1 MDLYTLG
8 EKKCALYAVI
18 PDNDNTFNFLVSL
31 LYSQAFQALYYSAD
45 QIHHGALPR
54 HVHFVLDEFAA
65 MPLPG
70 FTREL
75 ATMRS
80 RNISASTIIQNMA
93 QIKELYKDSWE
104 TIPGNSDTIL
114 YLGGNE
120 ASTHKYISEALGKAT
135 IDTRT
140 HGQSKGRSGSWS
152 TNFQMS
158 GRELLTPDEVRALD
172 NRYAILFIRG
182 AKPVMDL
189 KYDLTR
195 HPAIRHTV
203 DGGGPPYIHH
213 RHQTPAFTGS
223 IALCDAGTGIG
234 KTYAYLVAGVVFR
247 RYRSRAGL
255 PNQPLL
261 ISTSSIALQG
271 AIIHD
276 YLPFLSKVMMA
287 DGMLDSPLR
296 AVLRKG
302 KSHYVCDARLMK
314 RLQTANLDRKNPL
327 AKAALLS
334 MRDHLDL
341 DMAPHLSGYDRERIC
356 VPPTCDCGKT
366 ECRYLCYL
374 DVCASERYAIQVCNH
389 NLLLADAI
397 HRGSGKRPILPD
409 SCAIVMDEAHKL
421 TETARQMFGI
431 TLEAGELHTLCRK
444 LRREQFLLAAE
455 TLEDTAGLLLSEMAK
470 PWSGD
475 SSFSHFSI
483 PLDGVERTLSVIHRQ
498 IRRMLTAGTRMELER
513 VLDKT
518 KLFCLHQPD
527 MVYYTAE
534 DETGG
539 SMLCASATD
548 LTAQLRQ
555 TLWQQDRPMIL
566 ASGTLAVGSNFRR
579 FKEETGLLAEGRVR
593 EHIAPSP
600 FDYQRNCLLYL
611 PQIPPSQADSDYYDD
626 LAEQIVKLLDAANGH
641 ALGLFTSY
649 AAMSA
654 VRERLKQRDLPY
666 PVLTLG
672 RNGGHTLS
680 EFMAHP
686 GSVLLAAGAAWEGF
700 DFPGDCVSLLILP
713 RLPFP
718 MPDAVKEQE
727 RMKHATLHDF
737 LRAVVVPEMQIKL
750 RQGFGRAI
758 RTETDTCVVAIL
770 DERAGKDRRYFRDVL
785 TALPEV
791 PVTHSLKD
799 VERFIRAVKPEGY
812 FLEGAA

>member
-1 MDLYTLG
+1 MEKCNYRKDPHQDIDHVFRDLLP
-8 EKKCALYAVI
+8 A
-18 PDNDNTFNFLVSL
+18 
-31 LYSQAFQALYYSAD
+31 
-45 QIHHGALPR
+45 HGMVERPAQVELS
-54 HVHFVLDEFAA
+54 HQMLD
-65 MPLPG
+65 
-70 FTREL
+70 
-75 ATMRS
+75 TML
-80 RNISASTIIQNMA
+80 N
-93 QIKELYKDSWE
+93 
-104 TIPGNSDTIL
+104 
-114 YLGGNE
+114 
-120 ASTHKYISEALGKAT
+120 
-135 IDTRT
+135 
-140 HGQSKGRSGSWS
+140 
-152 TNFQMS
+152 
-158 GRELLTPDEVRALD
+158 
-172 NRYAILFIRG
+172 
-182 AKPVMDL
+182 
-189 KYDLTR
+189 
-195 HPAIRHTV
+195 
-203 DGGGPPYIHH
+203 
-213 RHQTPAFTGS
+213 GS

-261 ISTSSIALQG
+261 ISTSSIVLQG

-374 DVCASERYAIQVCNH
+374 DVCVSERYAIQVCNH

-397 HRGSGKRPILPD
+397 HRGSGKRSILPD

-421 TETARQMFGI
+421 TEIARQMFGI

-555 TLWQQDRPMIL
+555 TLTTTNEANQEVETEETYTVAIPITDMEEVWANIQTAMEIIVSQEQRNNADSIYNL
-566 ASGTLAVGSNFRR
+566 VKYGTSTGTEGWIPGAEVPFVGTDGFCSPVGSGWESRVTSEFGYRSDPFTGQTKGHTGIDIAVPTGTPVCAALPGVVTTAAYNAGGYGYYVMVDHGNGMVTLYAHNSRLLVR
-579 FKEETGLLAEGRVR
+579 VGETVEAGDVVSLSGSTGRSTGPHLHFEVR
-593 EHIAPSP
+593 VNG
-600 FDYQRNCLLYL
+600 QRVNPRSYL
-611 PQIPPSQADSDYYDD
+611 PT
-626 LAEQIVKLLDAANGH
+626 N
-641 ALGLFTSY
+641 
-649 AAMSA
+649 
-654 VRERLKQRDLPY
+654 
-666 PVLTLG
+666 
-672 RNGGHTLS
+672 
-680 EFMAHP
+680 
-686 GSVLLAAGAAWEGF
+686 
-700 DFPGDCVSLLILP
+700 
-713 RLPFP
+713 
-718 MPDAVKEQE
+718 
-727 RMKHATLHDF
+727 
-737 LRAVVVPEMQIKL
+737 
-750 RQGFGRAI
+750 
-758 RTETDTCVVAIL
+758 
-770 DERAGKDRRYFRDVL
+770 
-785 TALPEV
+785 
-791 PVTHSLKD
+791 
-799 VERFIRAVKPEGY
+799 
-812 FLEGAA
+812 

>member
-1 MDLYTLG
+1 MMEKYNYRKDPHQDIDHVFRDLLP
-8 EKKCALYAVI
+8 A
-18 PDNDNTFNFLVSL
+18 
-31 LYSQAFQALYYSAD
+31 
-45 QIHHGALPR
+45 HGMVERPVQVELS
-54 HVHFVLDEFAA
+54 HQMLDA
-65 MPLPG
+65 ML
-70 FTREL
+70 
-75 ATMRS
+75 
-80 RNISASTIIQNMA
+80 N
-93 QIKELYKDSWE
+93 
-104 TIPGNSDTIL
+104 
-114 YLGGNE
+114 
-120 ASTHKYISEALGKAT
+120 
-135 IDTRT
+135 
-140 HGQSKGRSGSWS
+140 
-152 TNFQMS
+152 
-158 GRELLTPDEVRALD
+158 
-172 NRYAILFIRG
+172 
-182 AKPVMDL
+182 
-189 KYDLTR
+189 
-195 HPAIRHTV
+195 
-203 DGGGPPYIHH
+203 
-213 RHQTPAFTGS
+213 GS

-555 TLWQQDRPMIL
+555 TLWQQDRPVIL

-672 RNGGHTLS
+672 RNGGHTMS

-770 DERAGKDRRYFRDVL
+770 DERAGKDRRYFWDVL

>member
-1 MDLYTLG
+1 MMEKCNYRKDPHQDIDHVFRDLLP
-8 EKKCALYAVI
+8 A
-18 PDNDNTFNFLVSL
+18 
-31 LYSQAFQALYYSAD
+31 
-45 QIHHGALPR
+45 HGMVERPAQVELS
-54 HVHFVLDEFAA
+54 HQMLD
-65 MPLPG
+65 
-70 FTREL
+70 
-75 ATMRS
+75 TML
-80 RNISASTIIQNMA
+80 N
-93 QIKELYKDSWE
+93 
-104 TIPGNSDTIL
+104 
-114 YLGGNE
+114 
-120 ASTHKYISEALGKAT
+120 
-135 IDTRT
+135 
-140 HGQSKGRSGSWS
+140 
-152 TNFQMS
+152 
-158 GRELLTPDEVRALD
+158 
-172 NRYAILFIRG
+172 
-182 AKPVMDL
+182 
-189 KYDLTR
+189 
-195 HPAIRHTV
+195 
-203 DGGGPPYIHH
+203 
-213 RHQTPAFTGS
+213 GS

-397 HRGSGKRPILPD
+397 HQGSGKRPILPD

-421 TETARQMFGI
+421 PETARQMFGI
-431 TLEAGELHTLCRK
+431 TLAAGELHTLCRK

-455 TLEDTAGLLLSEMAK
+455 TLEDTAGLLLSEIAK

-579 FKEETGLLAEGRVR
+579 FIEETGVLAEGRVR

-600 FDYQRNCLLYL
+600 FD
-611 PQIPPSQADSDYYDD
+611 
-626 LAEQIVKLLDAANGH
+626 
-641 ALGLFTSY
+641 
-649 AAMSA
+649 
-654 VRERLKQRDLPY
+654 
-666 PVLTLG
+666 
-672 RNGGHTLS
+672 
-680 EFMAHP
+680 
-686 GSVLLAAGAAWEGF
+686 
-700 DFPGDCVSLLILP
+700 
-713 RLPFP
+713 
-718 MPDAVKEQE
+718 
-727 RMKHATLHDF
+727 
-737 LRAVVVPEMQIKL
+737 
-750 RQGFGRAI
+750 
-758 RTETDTCVVAIL
+758 
-770 DERAGKDRRYFRDVL
+770 
-785 TALPEV
+785 
-791 PVTHSLKD
+791 
-799 VERFIRAVKPEGY
+799 
-812 FLEGAA
+812 

>member
-1 MDLYTLG
+1 MMEKYNYRKDPHQDIDHVFRDLLP
-8 EKKCALYAVI
+8 A
-18 PDNDNTFNFLVSL
+18 
-31 LYSQAFQALYYSAD
+31 
-45 QIHHGALPR
+45 HGMVERPAQVELS
-54 HVHFVLDEFAA
+54 HQMLDA
-65 MPLPG
+65 ML
-70 FTREL
+70 
-75 ATMRS
+75 
-80 RNISASTIIQNMA
+80 N
-93 QIKELYKDSWE
+93 
-104 TIPGNSDTIL
+104 
-114 YLGGNE
+114 
-120 ASTHKYISEALGKAT
+120 
-135 IDTRT
+135 
-140 HGQSKGRSGSWS
+140 
-152 TNFQMS
+152 
-158 GRELLTPDEVRALD
+158 
-172 NRYAILFIRG
+172 
-182 AKPVMDL
+182 
-189 KYDLTR
+189 
-195 HPAIRHTV
+195 
-203 DGGGPPYIHH
+203 
-213 RHQTPAFTGS
+213 GS

-666 PVLTLG
+666 HVLTLG

>member
-1 MDLYTLG
+1 MMEKYNYRKDPHQDIDHVFRDLLP
-8 EKKCALYAVI
+8 A
-18 PDNDNTFNFLVSL
+18 
-31 LYSQAFQALYYSAD
+31 
-45 QIHHGALPR
+45 HGMVERPAQVELS
-54 HVHFVLDEFAA
+54 HQMLDA
-65 MPLPG
+65 ML
-70 FTREL
+70 
-75 ATMRS
+75 
-80 RNISASTIIQNMA
+80 N
-93 QIKELYKDSWE
+93 
-104 TIPGNSDTIL
+104 
-114 YLGGNE
+114 
-120 ASTHKYISEALGKAT
+120 
-135 IDTRT
+135 
-140 HGQSKGRSGSWS
+140 
-152 TNFQMS
+152 
-158 GRELLTPDEVRALD
+158 
-172 NRYAILFIRG
+172 
-182 AKPVMDL
+182 
-189 KYDLTR
+189 
-195 HPAIRHTV
+195 
-203 DGGGPPYIHH
+203 
-213 RHQTPAFTGS
+213 GS

-654 VRERLKQRDLPY
+654 VRERLKQLDLPY